1 MSRCFQVCGFFIIEE
16 SYVHSLFSK
25 YIVLEDCLPYRKVDF
40 LYLLS
45 RMYDSG
51 YTCSV
56 VTSVNHTSTRSKRNS
71 RFPCSR
77 REHGVN
83 KSDLCLTCGGF
94 I

>member
-1 MSRCFQVCGFFIIEE
+1 M
-16 SYVHSLFSK
+16 YV
-25 YIVLEDCLPYRKVDF
+25 
-40 LYLLS
+40 
-45 RMYDSG
+45 DSG
-51 YTCSV
+51 ACSV